1 VIYNLVLVLTMYR
14 LFTSGMTGTREKSG
28 KRTIEAY
35 THTFKHNDKQNAYQ
49 KQYQNQHISI
59 NTQGLSTHPHHYT
72 IN

>member
-1 VIYNLVLVLTMYR
+1 VIYNLVSVLTMYR

-35 THTFKHNDKQNAYQ
+35 THTHTFKHNDKQNTYQ

-59 NTQGLSTHPHHYT
+59 NT
-72 IN
+72 

>member
-1 VIYNLVLVLTMYR
+1 
-14 LFTSGMTGTREKSG
+14 MTGTREKSG

-35 THTFKHNDKQNAYQ
+35 THTHTHTHTFKHNDKQNTYQ